1 MSQLTTGHIDDIAEE
16 LLRTSHMQ
24 QPDVDSFDN
33 LQEVIV
39 PVLGSVLSV
48 YSALKT
54 NGIIV
59 PWYRH
64 S

>member
-24 QPDVDSFDN
+24 QQDVDSFDN
-33 LQEVIV
+33 FQEVIV

-64 S
+64 P